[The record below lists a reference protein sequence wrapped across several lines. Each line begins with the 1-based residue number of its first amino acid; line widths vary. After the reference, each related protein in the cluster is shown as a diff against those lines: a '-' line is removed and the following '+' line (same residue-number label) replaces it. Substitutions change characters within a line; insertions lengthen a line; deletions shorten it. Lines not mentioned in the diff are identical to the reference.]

1 MTTKRPR
8 SRPARIAL
16 TGATVALIVAW
27 ALLLRPQL
35 LGGPATYVIVS
46 GHSMDPTLAT
56 GDFVVA
62 LERSSYRV
70 GDVVAYRVPKGDPG
84 AGVLVI
90 HRITGGSPQAGFV
103 TQGDNRDG
111 PDEWRPKPEDVL
123 GKPALTLPRVGLLF
137 AWVRTPLG
145 FALAGGL
152 AAFLFVTAGSKRDR
166 RRAHEDS
173 DDVYS
178 LSRRLAVPPK

>member
-1 MTTKRPR
+1 MTAKRPR

-16 TGATVALIVAW
+16 TVATVALVVTW

-35 LGGPATYVIVS
+35 LGGPASYVIVS
-46 GHSMDPTLAT
+46 GHSMEPTLAT

-62 LERSSYRV
+62 LERSSYRA
-70 GDVVAYRVPKGDPG
+70 GDVVAYRIPKGAPG
-84 AGVLVI
+84 AGALVI
-90 HRITGGSPQAGFV
+90 HRITGGSPRAGFL

-111 PDEWRPKPEDVL
+111 PDEWRPKPADVL
-123 GKPALTLPRVGLLF
+123 GTPALTLPRVGLFF

-145 FALAGGL
+145 VALAGGL

-166 RRAHEDS
+166 RRAREDS

-178 LSRRLAVPPK
+178 LSRRLVVPPR